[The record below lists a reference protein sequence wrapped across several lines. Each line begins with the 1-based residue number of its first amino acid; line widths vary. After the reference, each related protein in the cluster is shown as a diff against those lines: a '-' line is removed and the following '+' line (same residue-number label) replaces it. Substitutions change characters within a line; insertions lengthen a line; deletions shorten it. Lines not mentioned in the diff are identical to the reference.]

1 MRIDKIPAEYM
12 QRQEV
17 RTRNQAYAAGR
28 VTEACERSDHF
39 PFGRRIEE
47 GNFFSRCQVSGS
59 VNPKR
64 LCVDD
69 RCWATRVI
77 HERDQRVLN
86 MSALIDL
93 DSSVAGRGW
102 LAVERED

>member
-1 MRIDKIPAEYM
+1 MRVDEISAEYM
-12 QRQEV
+12 KRQEMCA
-17 RTRNQAYAAGR
+17 RNYSYAAGR

-39 PFGRRIEE
+39 PFGRRIKE

-59 VNPKR
+59 VNSKR

-69 RCWATRVI
+69 RRWSTRVV

-86 MSALIDL
+86 MGAPIDL
-93 DSSVAGRGW
+93 DSSVAGRGR
-102 LAVERED
+102 LAVEGED